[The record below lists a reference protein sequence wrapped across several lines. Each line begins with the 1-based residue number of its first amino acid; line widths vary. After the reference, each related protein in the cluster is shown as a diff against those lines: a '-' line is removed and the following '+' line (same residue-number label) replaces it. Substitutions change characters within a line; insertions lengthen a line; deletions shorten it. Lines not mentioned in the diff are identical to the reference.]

1 MSSPI
6 SYYSSIQFSTFPPCY
21 SHLFAKN
28 LIFTPKRRINTPNK
42 NENAHKGRKTVPML
56 GTLREKFGNEM
67 DAYSQNPDT
76 KGIGAFINLRKDS
89 SVSGDDIGQ
98 WIRNQFAAVGV
109 PVEYRVNQSRG
120 SATDITLYAGGF
132 DFTVNVAELEKKLP
146 TIYAHHQDVWTPAKT
161 ASVNDAALTQ

>member
-1 MSSPI
+1 
-6 SYYSSIQFSTFPPCY
+6 
-21 SHLFAKN
+21 
-28 LIFTPKRRINTPNK
+28 
-42 NENAHKGRKTVPML
+42 ML
-56 GTLREKFGNEM
+56 GTLREKFGNSNIGKTAMAGALALSVALASFGPAANDAHAGEPQTASVPETTQTPVQMADEM